1 MSREDASH
9 LKRWRR
15 KARPK
20 RSNFS
25 MHMLPQPLQTWG
37 EMPPWATFARA
48 RFTGKV
54 RDCFRRIVLN
64 LNLNFDFSKKE
75 KNYKCSGIFLLTFLL
90 TINSAMP

>member
-20 RSNFS
+20 A
-25 MHMLPQPLQTWG
+25 PQLFYAYAAPAFADIG

-48 RFTGKV
+48 RFTGKA

-75 KNYKCSGIFLLTFLL
+75 KDYKCSGIFLLTFLL